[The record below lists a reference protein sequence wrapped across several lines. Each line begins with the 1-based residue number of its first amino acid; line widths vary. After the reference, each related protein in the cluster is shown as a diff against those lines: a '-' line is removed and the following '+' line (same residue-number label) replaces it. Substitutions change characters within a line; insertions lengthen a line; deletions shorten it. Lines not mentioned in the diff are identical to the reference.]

1 MEQFVNSI
9 INKYYCNSNI
19 FRDSTLMLLNNGSFT
34 IPDTVI
40 TMKTIDYTIDIESI
54 RTMLAPY
61 EMYHGVVVTNDNNF
75 LEFNFYKFYVFL
87 TLIDEIYNNGPKL
100 LKMSEC
106 SSLFYKYLF
115 EIKYYPIEIK
125 SKITSAAIQLLYNFI
140 VNDNKISLNFNVT
153 NCYNT
158 LFCVHCNDCSDC
170 IYCISCN
177 NCINSVN
184 CEKCNNCVKVKNSN
198 NCVDCNEIIN
208 CNYCKLC
215 IKIKNV
221 NYKING
227 EEIYKINKKLKT
239 TVCLYCNRCNAIFNS
254 ITVNNDPNN
263 YYSDILVCNKCK
275 DSYLKSLTTDLFI

>member
-115 EIKYYPIEIK
+115 EIKYYPIEIIEK
-125 SKITSAAIQLLYNFI
+125 EPIKVENMIYEIRGKQVMLDSNLAKLYQ
-140 VNDNKISLNFNVT
+140 
-153 NCYNT
+153 
-158 LFCVHCNDCSDC
+158 
-170 IYCISCN
+170 
-177 NCINSVN
+177 
-184 CEKCNNCVKVKNSN
+184 
-198 NCVDCNEIIN
+198 
-208 CNYCKLC
+208 
-215 IKIKNV
+215 
-221 NYKING
+221 
-227 EEIYKINKKLKT
+227 
-239 TVCLYCNRCNAIFNS
+239 
-254 ITVNNDPNN
+254 
-263 YYSDILVCNKCK
+263 
-275 DSYLKSLTTDLFI
+275 